1 MKEDNFASDYLP
13 EPPTTTRSAF
23 PLGELIILVSLKR
36 WNRASSKITRLIYLD
51 EFFSL

>member
-13 EPPTTTRSAF
+13 EPPTPTSKAF
-23 PLGELIILVSLKR
+23 PLGEMTILVSLNR
-36 WNRASSKITRLIYLD
+36 WNSASSKITRLIYLD

>member
-1 MKEDNFASDYLP
+1 
-13 EPPTTTRSAF
+13 
-23 PLGELIILVSLKR
+23 VSLKR

>member
-13 EPPTTTRSAF
+13 EPPTPTSSAF
-23 PLGELIILVSLKR
+23 PLGELIIIVSLKR

>member
-13 EPPTTTRSAF
+13 EPQTPPSRAF

-36 WNRASSKITRLIYLD
+36 LYRASSKITRLIYLYK
-51 EFFSL
+51 FFSL